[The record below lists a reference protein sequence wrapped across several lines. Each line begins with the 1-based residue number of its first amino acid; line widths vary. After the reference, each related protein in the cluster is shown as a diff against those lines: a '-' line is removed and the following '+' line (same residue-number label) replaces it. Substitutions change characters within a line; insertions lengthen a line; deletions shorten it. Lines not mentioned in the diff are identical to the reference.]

1 MNQILNFLQFL
12 DLNKKIYFNMNTG
25 KGKTLIASIM
35 ALLFLE
41 LHDDFHIFSNFHL
54 NIWNKKT
61 KKSMCSFTPYGIL
74 PYSTLDKGKFL
85 IILDDFINLRH
96 WLQNFTSIIAVLC
109 RKELIYTYITLH
121 FYTHLTKENRE
132 IFNLE
137 ALPEITNLKFNPN
150 THNLEL
156 SNDSV
161 LKVVFFDSNTLEF
174 KHKKSFFNILRLIK
188 NEFNF
193 KNVYINPNKLNG
205 LLYNT
210 NEIVNKP
217 NERLILNE
225 VEKWSKNLKDIEQ
238 NIDAITKNKKLYKQY
253 VKEIRERKNI

>member
-1 MNQILNFLQFL
+1 MNKIIDFLKFL

-25 KGKTLIASIM
+25 KGKTLIASVF

-41 LHDDFHIFSNFHL
+41 LHPNFHIFANFHL

-61 KKSMCSFTPYGIL
+61 KKKMTTFTPFGIL

-85 IILDDFINLRH
+85 IILDDFINLRN

-121 FYTHLTKENRE
+121 YYTHLVKENRE

-137 ALPEITNLKFNPN
+137 AIPELTNLHFNYK
-150 THNLEL
+150 THRLEL
-156 SNDSV
+156 TNESKIYV
-161 LKVVFFDSNTLEF
+161 YFFDSNTLEF
-174 KHKKSFFNILRLIK
+174 QFKKTFYNVLKLIK
-188 NEFNF
+188 NELNF
-193 KNVYINPNKLNG
+193 KNVYINKNELNG
-205 LLYNT
+205 LLYNSF
-210 NEIVNKP
+210 EVVNKP

-225 VEKWSKNLKDIEQ
+225 VIKWSKNLSDIEN
-238 NIDAITKNKKLYKQY
+238 NIDAITKNKKTYKSY
-253 VKEIRERKNI
+253 VNFVRNETGL